1 MPVGKDI
8 LDIGIGIEFSSL
20 IQEYIPVFACRT
32 IELPQPFYRESFASM
47 NRTILHTGEVIV
59 DKDLASLSIDAYI
72 VLLTLWMLQINATEQ
87 KIHWQ
92 ALSRMDNMLDRIG
105 IRSCLGLLCFD
116 ASWAAGQQDSISD

>member
-87 KIHWQ
+87 KIH
-92 ALSRMDNMLDRIG
+92 
-105 IRSCLGLLCFD
+105 
-116 ASWAAGQQDSISD
+116 